1 VIFRQLCEPES
12 CTYTYLIA
20 CRQSGLAAL
29 VDPTLD
35 TVDRDLTLLQ
45 QLGLRLA
52 YTVETHI
59 HADHVTSAARLRSL
73 TGCLVAYPEVDR
85 PFEADV
91 GLSEAE
97 PLLVGSVAI
106 QPLFTPGHTDG
117 HHSYFIDANQ
127 GAAKVLTGDALLI
140 DGCGRTDFQGGD
152 PVVLYKSVHDKIFS
166 LADDTLVYPGH
177 DYNHRHVSS
186 VGQERER
193 NPRLGSRR
201 TVEEF
206 VGIMAG
212 LNLPPPKKLDIAVP
226 ANRRCG
232 NLVH

>member
-1 VIFRQLCEPES
+1 
-12 CTYTYLIA
+12 
-20 CRQSGLAAL
+20 
-29 VDPTLD
+29 
-35 TVDRDLTLLQ
+35 LQ
-45 QLGLRLA
+45 ELGLRLA

-73 TGCLVAYPEVDR
+73 TGCLVAYPQVDR

-97 PLLVGSVAI
+97 PLLIGSVAI

-117 HHSYFIDANQ
+117 HHSYLIDAGQ
-127 GAAKVLTGDALLI
+127 GAKVLTGDALLI

-166 LADDTLVYPGH
+166 LPDDTLVYPGH

-186 VGQERER
+186 VGQERKR
-193 NPRLGSRR
+193 NPRLGSGR

-232 NLVH
+232 NLVR